1 MTPEPIRAEPGEADP
16 PTTTVPSSSADE
28 RTSSVLSYEEYLGT
42 KHFAALDGLRAVS
55 ILLVLAFHA
64 NSSLWTSLNGWL
76 GVTIFFV
83 ISGYL
88 ITTLCLREE
97 DRRGRVSLAAFY
109 IRRACRI
116 LPLYYVVLLAYV
128 VVAIG
133 LNVHDQRERLVDAMP
148 YYASYLN
155 DFTPFAPAGTPFQQS
170 WSLGVEEKFYLVWP
184 AVAFA
189 LLAFQVR
196 SRFIVAA
203 SLALLALLIRP
214 LGAGWYVP
222 YADIMVGCLL
232 AIALHHRPSFDR
244 LRTLARPI
252 WATAALGALVAAH
265 VLAKQLPVEKSLVYP
280 LLVAACMVPIVAG
293 RTPWTRLLRT
303 RPMVFIGERA
313 YGIYLVHLL
322 CLSVVVAVA
331 RRLLPGVSVDAI
343 GGPSGASVATT
354 IVIFV
359 LETVAALVVADFLR
373 RTVEL
378 PFIRLGRRWSARVLE
393 SRAARAAPD
402 ERVPAAAA
410 PTLSV

>member
-1 MTPEPIRAEPGEADP
+1 MAVMHLARNDGAMNPEPIRAEEGPPGSL
-16 PTTTVPSSSADE
+16 T
-28 RTSSVLSYEEYLGT
+28 YEEYRDT

-64 NSSLWTSLNGWL
+64 NSAQWTALNGWL

-97 DRRGRVSLAAFY
+97 ERRGRVSLAAFY

-133 LNVHDQRERLVDAMP
+133 LNVHHQRERLVDAMP

-196 SRFIVAA
+196 SRFVVAA
-203 SLALLALLIRP
+203 SLALLALLVRP

-232 AIALHHRPSFDR
+232 AVALHQRSVFER
-244 LRTLARPI
+244 LRTLARPL
-252 WATAALGALVAAH
+252 WAAGALTALVAAH
-265 VLAKQLPVEKSLVYP
+265 VLAKRLPVEDSLVYP
-280 LLVAACMVPIVAG
+280 LLVAFCMVPIVAG
-293 RTPWTRLLRT
+293 ETPWTRLLRT

-331 RRLLPGVSVDAI
+331 RRVFPGVSVDAV
-343 GGPSGASVATT
+343 GGASGATASTS
-354 IVIFV
+354 IVIFA
-359 LETVAALVVADFLR
+359 LETLAALVVADILR

-378 PFIRLGRRWSARVLE
+378 PFIRLGRRWSASVLARRE
-393 SRAARAAPD
+393 TVAASDAN
-402 ERVPAAAA
+402 VPAAPV
-410 PTLSV
+410 PTLSG